1 MALSGT
7 SSKCVQLTKFKK
19 LGLLTSC
26 VKEEAVLTF
35 QLPDWWMC
43 SARLSFGLTKIQGK
57 KHVRELQ
64 REQAQTMPHDTGD
77 TISCSRCTLLRESVQ
92 LFNGTIFALQKMF
105 LLHGI
110 SSAHTHTHTTHG
122 YILHWCLI
130 WRLFSHLGFH
140 PGYSMIIVG
149 QMMFTTARTPCL
161 GWLKTVI
168 CSQYVFPQP

>member
-64 REQAQTMPHDTGD
+64 RKQAQTMPHDTGD

-110 SSAHTHTHTTHG
+110 SSAHTHTHNTWIHTSLVS
-122 YILHWCLI
+122 YLATFQPSWLPSRVLYDYCWPDDVYNRPYSVL
-130 WRLFSHLGFH
+130 RL
-140 PGYSMIIVG
+140 
-149 QMMFTTARTPCL
+149 A
-161 GWLKTVI
+161 
-168 CSQYVFPQP
+168 